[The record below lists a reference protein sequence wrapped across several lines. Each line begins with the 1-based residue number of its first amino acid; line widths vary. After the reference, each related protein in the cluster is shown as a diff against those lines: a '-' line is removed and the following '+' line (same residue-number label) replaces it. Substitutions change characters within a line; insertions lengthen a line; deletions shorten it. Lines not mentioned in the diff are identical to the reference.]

1 MNLAHFSSFGVA
13 VAVYLIGTAMPGPGN
28 LSIANASLN
37 YGRMPG
43 LATAAGVISGSLCW
57 GVTAAAGVS
66 AMLLGVP
73 LISVHF
79 SGVGRSSRD
88 RAWRS
93 APKIILSRINHFLM
107 DR

>member
-43 LATAAGVISGSLCW
+43 LATAAGV
-57 GVTAAAGVS
+57 
-66 AMLLGVP
+66 P
-73 LISVHF
+73 LIFVRF
-79 SGVGRSSRD
+79 TGVGRSSCD
-88 RAWRS
+88 
-93 APKIILSRINHFLM
+93 KG
-107 DR
+107 